1 MNNEDLITLN
11 EEIAGMARAGLPL
24 DQGLSALAREMGR
37 GRLQRATAQLAADLQ
52 AGNPLPQAI
61 ERQGKRMPPFYAAL
75 VEAGIRTGRVSDVLA
90 TLTVYGRTVANLR
103 NTVLDAI
110 WYPAVVLLVGLF
122 LFGGLF
128 GFFLPQYDRI
138 LKDFD
143 MQLPLV
149 TRGVLAV
156 SREPVR
162 FLIVPAG
169 VVLGVLLITYIVLRC
184 TEAGRRRWA
193 GWVYA
198 IPIVGTLLR
207 AARLAAFT
215 DLLALLVDYEL
226 PLPRAF
232 ELAGAAS
239 SDPIMAGAARQVV
252 LDLQQGVP
260 LARVMRERDLVPE
273 LIAWMT
279 AVGEHRGNLGKTL
292 HQVADLYRR
301 QVEMRAAVL
310 RSVLP
315 PFLLIAIGGLFA
327 CFFVFVMVLPMIKL
341 FDGLMR

>member
-1 MNNEDLITLN
+1 
-11 EEIAGMARAGLPL
+11 
-24 DQGLSALAREMGR
+24 MGR

-61 ERQGKRMPPFYAAL
+61 GRQGKRMPP
-75 VEAGIRTGRVSDVLA
+75 
-90 TLTVYGRTVANLR
+90 
-103 NTVLDAI
+103 
-110 WYPAVVLLVGLF
+110 
-122 LFGGLF
+122 
-128 GFFLPQYDRI
+128 
-138 LKDFD
+138 
-143 MQLPLV
+143 
-149 TRGVLAV
+149 
-156 SREPVR
+156 
-162 FLIVPAG
+162 
-169 VVLGVLLITYIVLRC
+169 IVLRC

-260 LARVMRERDLVPE
+260 LARVMRERDL
-273 LIAWMT
+273 
-279 AVGEHRGNLGKTL
+279 
-292 HQVADLYRR
+292 
-301 QVEMRAAVL
+301 
-310 RSVLP
+310 
-315 PFLLIAIGGLFA
+315 
-327 CFFVFVMVLPMIKL
+327 
-341 FDGLMR
+341 